1 MGESFTHRERL
12 VIRHLTSLVAQRAES
27 EATAAERQKE
37 ETYRLSRSFD
47 KESKQLQADL
57 SREEA
62 DAAAELTE
70 KTSKVR
76 AKADDEIAAGKK
88 LMESEVGAHNART
101 NAIWK
106 AAKDKWEEAVWLAD
120 TVVESGGSKI
130 RNQYELAKKSLTPK
144 VQDVER
150 IRRAAAELLEAHG
163 HKPLPEVPA
172 PADPPVVSLADFNA
186 ARADAVR
193 SLHLLH
199 ARVRPVIV
207 RWPIILLFV
216 CVAALAGAAIRIGW
230 PVPSP
235 LPLSH
240 AAVTGGAAAL
250 GAAIAMLILRLLLRR
265 RVPRSAASTAQ
276 TLARA
281 AYQGHGCLVA
291 AEKQRDDEMAALQAR
306 RDSDLNK
313 AKEALALARAEVDR
327 RIQVES
333 VDLKKSHENKISTLE
348 QRLATRVSDL
358 EEERHQRVRAA
369 KWRFEQSLA
378 AATQKRDRAL
388 AELSD
393 EVDARLAK
401 AEHAWKSGLETVR
414 AEVSSIATSPE
425 GLPPV
430 WQGAVA
436 EYEAPVDSPTA
447 IRFGQ
452 LTIDIGSLP
461 GGLSKNAR
469 MQPDGSTSLSLPSF
483 LDLANKASLLVQ
495 SSREERESAIAV
507 LRMIMSRLLTG
518 FPPGKVRFTI
528 VDPVGLGRSFAGFMH
543 LADHEPALVSDRIW
557 TDPRHIEQKLTD
569 LTEHMEN
576 VIQKYLR
583 NEYATIQDYNA
594 QAGEVAEPYRFLV
607 IADFPVNLTENAAKK
622 LWSIITSGARCGVY
636 TLIAESLDRQ
646 LPAYVPLADLERASV
661 RLVRRDGKFVWQE
674 EDFSAWP
681 LTLDPPPDDDS
692 LTKLLNTVGALSK
705 DATRV
710 QVPFE
715 MIAPQ
720 EALWPGD
727 SSEEVRL
734 PLGRAG
740 AKKLQQFSLGRG
752 TTQHALI
759 AGRTGSGKSTLLHV
773 LITNLALWYSPDEV
787 EMYLVDFK
795 KGVEFKTY
803 ATHHLPHARVI
814 AVESEREFGLS
825 VLRKLDAEL
834 TRRGTLFRD
843 AGAQDLAGYRRSGGS
858 GNGSGGK
865 TGHKKLPRIL
875 LIVDEFQEF
884 FVEDDK
890 IAQEAGLLMDRLV
903 RQGRAFGMHV
913 VLGSQTLG
921 GAYSI
926 ARATIGQM
934 AVRIALQC
942 SESDAYLIM
951 SEDNAAPRL
960 LSRPGEAIYN
970 DASGL
975 VEGNS
980 PFQIVWL
987 PEAKREKYLEAIRT
1001 ELSRTHRPTP
1011 PAAVVFE
1018 GNIPAQIATN
1028 HLLEGLLREGSA
1040 AGTSPRAWL
1049 GDAISIK
1056 DPTAAVFQ
1064 RQSGSHL
1071 LIVGQQEDSALA
1083 MLAVS
1088 AVALG
1093 ASANPSA
1100 PARLFVLDASPAEPG
1115 QATPLELVSRHIPNS
1130 TFGSIRAA
1138 AAVVSEV
1145 HKLMEARA
1153 ANDSGHHDPVYLVIY
1168 SLHRFRDL
1176 RKSDD
1181 FSYSSSEDQAKTP
1194 SQQFADLLREGPPLG
1209 IHILAWTDT
1218 VSNVERTLERNS
1230 LREFDSR
1237 VLFQMS
1243 ATDSTQLIDSP
1254 VAATLGRHRA
1264 LLYRE
1269 QLGVPEKFR
1278 PYAMPEPEWFT
1289 QAGAMLKARAEAPAS
1304 PRPA

>member
-1 MGESFTHRERL
+1 MGESFTHRQRL
-12 VIRHLTSLVAQRAES
+12 LVRHLTSLVAQRAEA
-27 EATAAERQKE
+27 EAAAAERLKDESYRLNRAFDKDAKQFQAELAKE
-37 ETYRLSRSFD
+37 ET
-47 KESKQLQADL
+47 ESSAQL
-57 SREEA
+57 
-62 DAAAELTE
+62 AEKLT
-70 KTSKVR
+70 KVR
-76 AKADDEIAAGKK
+76 SKAEEEITASRK
-88 LMESEVGAHNART
+88 LMDTEVGAHNART

-106 AAKDKWEEAVWLAD
+106 TAKDKWDEAVWLAD

-130 RNQYELAKKSLTPK
+130 RNQFELARKSLTPK
-144 VQDVER
+144 VQDVDR
-150 IRRAAAELLEAHG
+150 IKRAALDLLESHG
-163 HKPLPEVPA
+163 HSPLPELPA
-172 PADPPVVSLADFNA
+172 PANPPAITLADFNT
-186 ARADAVR
+186 ARAEAVQ
-193 SLHLLH
+193 SLHTLH
-199 ARVRPVIV
+199 SRVRPVFV
-207 RWPIILLFV
+207 RWPWIVLISLI
-216 CVAALAGAAIRIGW
+216 AALGAATLRIGW
-230 PVPSP
+230 PLPSP
-235 LPLSH
+235 IPFADAGV
-240 AAVTGGAAAL
+240 AAGAAAL
-250 GAAIAMLILRLLLRR
+250 GAAILMLVLRLLLRR
-265 RVPRSAASTAQ
+265 RVPGAANQTARV
-276 TLARA
+276 LARA
-281 AYQGHGCLVA
+281 AHLGDGCLKA
-291 AEKQRDDEMAALQAR
+291 AEKHRDDELAALQAR

-313 AKEALALARAEVDR
+313 AKEAITLARAEVDR

-333 VDLKKSHENKISTLE
+333 LDLKKTHESKIASLE
-348 QRLATRVSDL
+348 QRLSARVHEL
-358 EEERHQRVRAA
+358 EEEHAGRLRAA
-369 KWRFEQSLA
+369 RWRHDQSLSA
-378 AATQKRDRAL
+378 ASHKRERAL

-401 AEHAWKSGLETVR
+401 AEHAWKAGLETTY
-414 AEVSSIATSPE
+414 AEVAAISGSPE
-425 GLPPV
+425 GSPPI
-430 WQGAVA
+430 WQGGEYTPPPESPSAV
-436 EYEAPVDSPTA
+436 
-447 IRFGQ
+447 RFGT
-452 LTIDIGSLP
+452 LSVDIASLP
-461 GGLSKNAR
+461 GGLSSNPR
-469 MQPDGSTSLSLPSF
+469 MAPTGASKLTLPAF
-483 LDLANKASLLVQ
+483 LDLAGKASLLVQ
-495 SSREERESAIAV
+495 SKHEEREAAIAV
-507 LRMIMSRLLTG
+507 LRMVMSRLLTG

-528 VDPVGLGRSFAGFMH
+528 VDPIGLGRSFAGFMH

-583 NEYATIQDYNA
+583 NEYNTIQEYNA

-646 LPAYVPLADLERASV
+646 VPAYVPLADLERASV
-661 RLVRRDGKFVWQE
+661 RLVRRDGKFTLQE
-674 EDFSAWP
+674 DDFSAWP
-681 LTLDPPPDDDS
+681 LTLDEAPDDDS
-692 LTKLLNTVGALSK
+692 LTKLLHKVGALSK

-720 EALWPGD
+720 ESLWPGD
-727 SSEEVRL
+727 ASEELRL

-740 AKKLQQFSLGRG
+740 AKKLQHFSVGRG

-803 ATHHLPHARVI
+803 ATHQLPHARVI

-825 VLRKLDAEL
+825 VLKKLDSEL
-834 TRRGTLFRD
+834 TRRGNLFRD
-843 AGAQDLAGYRRSGGS
+843 AGAQDLAGYRRSGMGGG
-858 GNGSGGK
+858 GNGSGGS
-865 TGHKKLPRIL
+865 GHKKLPRIL

-934 AVRIALQC
+934 AIRIALQC

-987 PEAKREKYLEAIRT
+987 PEAKREKFLEAIRT
-1001 ELSRTHRPTP
+1001 EVTRTHRTMP
-1011 PAAVVFE
+1011 PPPVVFE
-1018 GNIPAQIATN
+1018 GNIPAQISTN
-1028 HLLEGLLREGSA
+1028 HLLTDLLTTGGQP
-1040 AGTSPRAWL
+1040 GTSPRAWL

-1064 RQSGSHL
+1064 RQTGSHL

-1083 MLAVS
+1083 MLTTS
-1088 AVALG
+1088 AISLA
-1093 ASANPSA
+1093 AHA
-1100 PARLFVLDASPAEPG
+1100 PTTAKLFFLDASPVEPG
-1115 QATPLELVSRHIPNS
+1115 QTTPLDQLSQTLPHSQFSGV
-1130 TFGSIRAA
+1130 RAA
-1138 AAVVSEV
+1138 PAIISEV

-1153 ANDSGHHDPVYLVIY
+1153 AADSAHNEPVYLFIY
-1168 SLHRFRDL
+1168 ALHRFRDL

-1181 FSYSSSEDQAKTP
+1181 FSYSSSEEQTKTP
-1194 SQQFADLLREGPPLG
+1194 AQIFAAILREGPALG
-1209 IHILAWTDT
+1209 IHIIAWTDT
-1218 VSNVERTLERNS
+1218 VANVERTLERNS
-1230 LREFDSR
+1230 IREFDSR

-1254 VAATLGRHRA
+1254 VASTLGRHRA

-1278 PYAMPEPEWFT
+1278 PYAMPDPAWLAAATEQLAT
-1289 QAGAMLKARAEAPAS
+1289 AASSSGQRKA
-1304 PRPA
+1304 

>member
-1 MGESFTHRERL
+1 MGVSFTHRQRL
-12 VIRHLTSLVAQRAES
+12 LIRHLTSLVAQRAEA
-27 EATAAERQKE
+27 EAAAAERQKE
-37 ETYRLSRSFD
+37 ESYRLSRAFD
-47 KESKQLQADL
+47 KESKSLLTVLQK
-57 SREEA
+57 EEA
-62 DAAAELTE
+62 DAAAEFAE
-70 KTSKVR
+70 KAGSAR
-76 AKADDEIAAGKK
+76 AKAESDIAAARKA
-88 LMESEVGAHNART
+88 MEAEIGAHNARS

-106 AAKDKWEEAVWLAD
+106 AARDKWDEAVWLAD

-130 RNQYELAKKSLTPK
+130 RNQYELTRKSLTPK
-144 VQDVER
+144 VQDVDR
-150 IRRAAAELLEAHG
+150 LRRAAADLLESHG
-163 HKPLPEVPA
+163 HKPLPEVA
-172 PADPPVVSLADFNA
+172 PPTDPPTLADFNA

-193 SLHLLH
+193 ALQTLH
-199 ARVRPVIV
+199 ARVRPVLV
-207 RWPIILLFV
+207 RWPIVVLVALL
-216 CVAALAGAAIRIGW
+216 AAAAAAAIRIGW
-230 PVPSP
+230 PLPSP
-235 LPLSH
+235 IPF
-240 AAVTGGAAAL
+240 ADAGVAAAGASI
-250 GAAIAMLILRLLLRR
+250 GAAILMVVLRLILRR
-265 RVPRSAASTAQ
+265 RVPRAAAATAAV
-276 TLARA
+276 LVRA
-281 AYQGHGCLVA
+281 AYQGEGCLKA
-291 AEKQRDDEMAALQAR
+291 AEKLRDEELAALQAR
-306 RDSDLNK
+306 RDADLNK
-313 AKEALALARAEVDR
+313 AKEALASVRAEVDR
-327 RIQVES
+327 RVQVEA
-333 VDLKKSHENKISTLE
+333 VDLKKSHENKISVVE
-348 QRLATRVSDL
+348 QRLASRIEDL
-358 EEERHQRVRAA
+358 EQERDARLRAA
-369 KWRFEQSLA
+369 KWRYEQTLA
-378 AATQKRDRAL
+378 ALTANRDRAL
-388 AELSD
+388 AELTD
-393 EVDARLAK
+393 DVEARLAK
-401 AEHAWKSGLETVR
+401 AEHAWTAGLDEIY
-414 AEVSSIATSPE
+414 AEVEAIASSPE
-425 GLPPV
+425 GSPPI
-430 WQGAVA
+430 WLRHDA
-436 EYEAPVDSPTA
+436 EFLAPVESPTA
-447 IRFGQ
+447 VRFGQ
-452 LTIDIGSLP
+452 LTVDIASFP
-461 GGLSKNAR
+461 GGLSPNPR
-469 MQPDGSTSLSLPSF
+469 MKPRGQTRLALPAC
-483 LDLANKASLLVQ
+483 LDLAGKASLLVQ
-495 SSREERESAIAV
+495 SGHDDREHAIGV
-507 LRMIMSRLLTG
+507 LRMVMSRLLTG

-528 VDPVGLGRSFAGFMH
+528 IDPIGLGRSFAGFMH

-569 LTEHMEN
+569 LTDHMEN

-622 LWSIITSGARCGVY
+622 LWSIITSGPRCGVY
-636 TLIAESLDRQ
+636 TLIAESQDRQ
-646 LPAYVPLADLERASV
+646 VPAFVPLPDLERSSV
-661 RLVRRDGKFVWQE
+661 RLVRRDGAFTWQE

-681 LTLDPPPDDDS
+681 LTLDPAPEDDTLTS
-692 LTKLLNTVGALSK
+692 LLHKVGALSK

-720 EALWPGD
+720 GSLWTAD
-727 SSEEVRL
+727 ASEEIRL

-740 AKKLQQFSLGRG
+740 AKKLQHFALGRG

-803 ATHHLPHARVI
+803 ATHALPHARVV

-825 VLRKLDAEL
+825 VLKKLDSEL
-834 TRRGTLFRD
+834 TRRGTLFRES
-843 AGAQDLAGYRRSGGS
+843 GAQDLAGYRRAS
-858 GNGSGGK
+858 GK
-865 TGHKKLPRIL
+865 TLPRIL

-890 IAQEAGLLMDRLV
+890 IAQESSLLMDRLV

-942 SESDAYLIM
+942 SESDSYLIM

-987 PEAKREKYLEAIRT
+987 PEAKREKFLESVRAQ
-1001 ELSRTHRPTP
+1001 LSLAGRAAPTP
-1011 PAAVVFE
+1011 PVVFE
-1018 GNIPAQIATN
+1018 GNIPAQIAGN
-1028 HLLEGLLREGSA
+1028 HLLERLLRDGPEPSA
-1040 AGTSPRAWL
+1040 PPRAWF

-1056 DPTAAVFQ
+1056 DPTSTAFQ

-1088 AVALG
+1088 AVAL
-1093 ASANPSA
+1093 SAHAAAAA
-1100 PARLFVLDASPAEPG
+1100 PRLFILDASPYEPG
-1115 QATPLELVSRHIPNS
+1115 QVATLESLSHQLPNAS
-1130 TFGSIRAA
+1130 FGGLRAA
-1138 AAVVSEV
+1138 PATIAQV
-1145 HKLMEARA
+1145 HALLEQRA
-1153 ANDSGHHDPVYLVIY
+1153 ADDAVHNEPVYLLIY
-1168 SLHRFRDL
+1168 ALHRFRDL

-1181 FSYSSSEDQAKTP
+1181 YSFSSSEDQTKTP
-1194 SQQFADLLREGPPLG
+1194 AQQFAAILRDGPPLG
-1209 IHILAWTDT
+1209 IHVLSWTDT
-1218 VSNVERTLERNS
+1218 VANIERTLERSS

-1237 VLFQMS
+1237 ILFQMS
-1243 ATDSTQLIDSP
+1243 GTDSTQLIDSP
-1254 VAATLGRHRA
+1254 VASTLGRHRA

-1278 PYAMPEPEWFT
+1278 PYAMPDPAWFE
-1289 QAGAMLKARAEAPAS
+1289 QAAAAIKARLRTPTTA
-1304 PRPA
+1304 